1 MRIQEQALSKINSS
15 VRLKTVLAL
24 ELSKSVATVSRWISD
39 NTDNN
44 PLTTAKAL
52 QLIREET
59 GLEDSQI
66 LEETTADHA
75 A

>member
-1 MRIQEQALSKINSS
+1 MRIQEQALLTINSS

-24 ELSKSVATVSRWISD
+24 ELGKAVATVSRWISE
-39 NTDNN
+39 NTENS

-52 QLIREET
+52 QIIREET

-66 LEETTADHA
+66 LEETADTAA
-75 A
+75 